1 MSTGPTFYYPTTD
14 QPYTRSL
21 AAIKYYYDNAGNTVY
36 EVGIDKQ
43 LSFWL
48 QSSNTYTAPFAP
60 NSGGLFGS
68 FLNSGNRRGITLS
81 DPAYTTI
88 EIFKQFPKGKRGIQP
103 FLFNTTTLWQFADDA
118 SYIPGNNL
126 GMYDSNGV
134 ASVRPNSYYGFWP
147 DAGISFTNQW
157 ANLVFQSMA
166 QEGATVDYL
175 LIDNEMVITSND
187 DPTKGPLTNAIT
199 TAIAGATLFNQPWRG
214 LSSWLEYYLLEG
226 GQTSYDFSNT
236 PQGFI
241 NASAWNAAWNRFQ
254 NKAMN
259 DAFVS
264 ALTTYN
270 PEGVASDY
278 MEYVYPYTPGYTG
291 LYILGEYGNPQAIT
305 HRLPA
310 GNGTSPVLYGWFSV
324 AAVADQVNFIEKT
337 PTVYYYDPTK
347 IMRYGTSY
355 TDSVFDKYF
364 TRGPWSSFISC
375 VSEMRQAKWERPHL
389 PVTPWIPSP
398 WQVGQYNF
406 GIGTIYKRDN
416 KDSTYPWGKNQGVNQ
431 MPVEIGHNRWRFRL
445 IDSETGGF
453 TGPTG
458 LTNGIRIL
466 LTGETE
472 QNLLSWVYNG
482 ITSGVTYVFSY
493 YVNTSLGNTN
503 FNFGLNNYRNTHYN
517 KPTGITFYQT
527 LPAAT
532 GPFYSFT
539 TGGIYYPPGTSN
551 WTQVQY
557 EFSVP
562 SDDPLNPTFNPTL
575 EVTVFENSIE
585 TTTEPGGMT
594 LAGMTLFIANPI
606 FEIKGSTTNTSVI
619 DITSILSEDN
629 QIIGTDSP
637 PCGFA
642 VCEPGY
648 NSRQAVYNTGVRGN
662 TAYFYELVRHCCLL
676 GTKAFGWFNAFSFID
691 NSYPGARAYGFN
703 QQKALETGKQVIA
716 LTKGFS
722 GFIEEYKLINE
733 TLHDVHQKIKGF
745 TLTTAGLDERWNWS
759 LPYHASAAPDARGQT
774 WWWRI
779 TVQNGY
785 TLYVNGMTLPTANG
799 EVGLWLGTTGPT
811 LAGVNISSSGPIL
824 PKEPTGITAIR
835 EFNFYQMN
843 SLADLTGNSLSF
855 SRGSSAS
862 FIGAS
867 GFLVTVG
874 SGQPRFHYDP
884 ETLTPRGILLEPSVA
899 NQLNWSESFA
909 STGGS
914 QNNWIDTNLT
924 RITGNT
930 SPSNDLSAIR
940 FTATG
945 ANATLLS
952 TNAVGNTTDD
962 KVLSIWLKG
971 ITGNESVQ
979 YTVDGGT
986 SWNNIPNIKNSWNR
1000 FAFGPIFN
1008 GVCFFGHHVGFRL
1021 GNTNDSVMIWGA
1033 QLENFI
1039 YDISGNGLMGPSGKI
1054 DPTYWVPLVSSY
1066 IRTLGTTVT
1075 RSADSLTF
1083 PTASS
1088 WLGNTYGTIIFE
1100 TENINFNIG
1109 SWFSLNTPGGIC
1121 GGGAI
1126 TLGPNSSGFRFDLN
1140 ERRFGPNI
1148 QYVHVVG
1155 NCLTTRVAGPNT
1167 PYKYCWGWSPIGFK
1181 FASNSFIRTIPY
1193 SLGWGNP
1200 TSFTPPF
1207 CTIKSIRSFDRVFE
1221 DSILRQF
1228 AMGGVTQIGWLN
1240 NGDGE
1245 LKPVTYYT

>member
-14 QPYTRSL
+14 QPYSRIL
-21 AAIKYYYDNAGNTVY
+21 PAIKYYYDNAGNTVY
-36 EVGIDKQ
+36 EVGFDKR
-43 LSFWL
+43 LNFCL
-48 QSSNTYTAPFAP
+48 DSSNTYTAPFADF
-60 NSGGLFGS
+60 SGGGLAGQFFGV
-68 FLNSGNRRGITLS
+68 GNRRGITLS

-88 EIFKQFPKGKRGIQP
+88 ELFKQFPKGKRATQP

-118 SYIPGNNL
+118 TSRPGSSLN
-126 GMYDSNGV
+126 MYDSNGNQITK
-134 ASVRPNSYYGFWP
+134 SNSTWGFWP
-147 DAGISFTNQW
+147 DAGISFTNAW
-157 ANLVFQSMA
+157 ADLVFSSMA
-166 QEGATVDYL
+166 DVGATLDYL
-175 LIDNEMVITSND
+175 MIDNEMVIVDSSV
-187 DPTKGPLTNAIT
+187 TNSIT
-199 TAIAGATLFNQPWRG
+199 GATLFNQSWRG

-226 GQTSYDFSNT
+226 GKTSYDFSNT
-236 PQGFI
+236 TQGFI
-241 NASAWNAAWNRFQ
+241 NSSAWSAAWNRIK

-259 DAFVS
+259 DAFVP

-270 PEGVASDY
+270 TEAVVSDY

-291 LYILGEYGNPQAIT
+291 LYILGEYGTPETIT

-324 AAVADQVNFIEKT
+324 GPVADNVNFGQRT
-337 PTVYYYDPTK
+337 PAVYYYDPTK

-355 TDSVFDKYF
+355 EDSQFDKYF
-364 TRGPWSSFISC
+364 TLGPWSSFISC
-375 VSEMRQAKWERPHL
+375 VSEMRQAKWGAPHL

-398 WQVGQYNF
+398 WQAGQYNF
-406 GIGTIYKRDN
+406 GIGTIYKRETAS
-416 KDSTYPWGKNQGVNQ
+416 STFPWGKDLGVNQ

-445 IDSETGGF
+445 INTETGGF

-458 LTNGIRIL
+458 LTNGIRI
-466 LTGETE
+466 TT
-472 QNLLSWVYNG
+472 QSSSQKLLSWIYNG
-482 ITSGVTYVFSY
+482 ITSGTTYVFSY
-493 YVNTSLGNTN
+493 YINTSSGNTN
-503 FNFGLNNYRNTHYN
+503 FNFGVNNFRRTHYN

-539 TGGIYYPPGTSN
+539 TGGIYYPSGTSN

-575 EVTVFENSIE
+575 EVTVFEDSI
-585 TTTEPGGMT
+585 TSSGMT
-594 LAGMTLFIANPI
+594 MFITNPT
-606 FEIKGSTTNTSVI
+606 FEIKGITLNTSVI

-629 QIIGTDSP
+629 QIIGTNSA

-642 VCEPGY
+642 VCEKGY
-648 NSRQAVYNTGVRGN
+648 NPRQAIYNAGNRGN
-662 TAYFYELVRHCCLL
+662 SAYLYELIRHCCLL
-676 GTKAFGWFNAFSFID
+676 GAKAFGWFNSFSFVD
-691 NSYPGARAYGFN
+691 NSYDGARSYGFN
-703 QQKALETGKQVIA
+703 GQSALDAGKQKIA
-716 LTKGFS
+716 MTKGFT
-722 GFIEEYKLINE
+722 GFLEDYKLMNE
-733 TLHDVHQKIKGF
+733 TLDDVHEKIKGF
-745 TLTTAGLDERWNWS
+745 TLATAGLDERWNWS
-759 LPYHASAAPDARGQT
+759 LPYHASAAPDTRGQT

-811 LAGVNISSSGPIL
+811 LAGVNITHTEPI
-824 PKEPTGITAIR
+824 PPPEPTGITALR

-884 ETLTPRGILLEPSVA
+884 ETLRPRGILLEPSVA

-1033 QLENFI
+1033 QLENFV
-1039 YDISGNGLMGPSGKI
+1039 YQLLGNGFITGNRVDPS
-1054 DPTYWVPLVSSY
+1054 YYLPLETSY
-1066 IRTLGTTVT
+1066 IKTLGSTVT
-1075 RSADSLTF
+1075 RNADSLTF
-1083 PTASS
+1083 PAATA
-1088 WLGNTYGTIIFE
+1088 WLGNTYGTIIIE
-1100 TENINFNIG
+1100 SENVSFDNSIQFG
-1109 SWFSLNTPGGIC
+1109 LNTPSGIC

-1126 TLGPNSSGFRFDLN
+1126 TLGPNNSGFRFDLN
-1140 ERRFGPNI
+1140 DRRFGPNV
-1148 QYVHVVG
+1148 QSVNTVG
-1155 NCLTTRVAGPNT
+1155 NCLTTRAGPGPNT

-1181 FASNSFIRTIPY
+1181 VASNSIIKTIPY

-1200 TSFTPPF
+1200 TSFTAPF
-1207 CTIKSIRSFDRVFE
+1207 CTIKSIKSFDRVFE

-1240 NGDGE
+1240 NGDTE